1 MNQAAGI
8 RERLAEED
16 PNFRR
21 LVRKHREYDE
31 RLQELQS
38 RKFLNDEEQLEIV
51 NLKKHKLALKDQM
64 EEIVRKAER

>member
-1 MNQAAGI
+1 MNQAPGV

-21 LVRKHREYDE
+21 LARKHREYDE
-31 RLQELQS
+31 RLRELLS
-38 RKFLNDEEQLEIV
+38 RKFLTNEEKIEIV

-64 EEIVRKAER
+64 EEIVRSVDC